1 MELKDLPGITEL
13 AGRLN
18 RLNKLCA
25 LDWRTASLRFS
36 GSVGIS
42 DYCFLINSLFW
53 QPDEALRA
61 AIKEERTTLLRRMK
75 ALGVTGKEIDEL
87 PPINEPAPQLRW
99 DTGALRQHFRVDGVL
114 TRNDV
119 LWWTEAEHAITDAIK
134 AVESMGA
141 SPALTAAVM
150 SLTRA
155 RERVADHVEGQ
166 TPPPKWPDSGADL

>member
-1 MELKDLPGITEL
+1 MEDQMELKDLPGITEL
-13 AGRLN
+13 AERLN
-18 RLNKLCA
+18 RLDRLCEQ
-25 LDWRTASLRFS
+25 DWRTVALRFP
-36 GSVGIS
+36 GSENH
-42 DYCFLINSLFW
+42 YTLKSLFW

-61 AIKEERTTLLRRMK
+61 AIKEERTALLRRMK

-166 TPPPKWPDSGADL
+166 TPPPKDSGADL